1 MYVLISNFLLFK
13 PTEIPTY
20 SRWDIL
26 YLIFRSGQAVAA
38 LSATLQMDVLTN
50 MAKLMMMVCV

>member
-1 MYVLISNFLLFK
+1 MLISNFLLFK